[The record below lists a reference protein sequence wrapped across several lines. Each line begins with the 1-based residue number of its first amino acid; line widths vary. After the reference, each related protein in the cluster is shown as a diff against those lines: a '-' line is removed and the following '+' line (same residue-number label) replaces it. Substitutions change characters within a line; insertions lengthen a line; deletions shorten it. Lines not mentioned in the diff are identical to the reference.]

1 MISFLQQILEQHKFH
16 KCDECIEL
24 WGGERNEFFLIQEY
38 DREDFKSSSAGGLD
52 FFTCE
57 QTNKLISYFETF
69 EDAKIKKNTS
79 LFIVIKVDEMEQS
92 YKSLRNMIMK
102 VEEDEYYFRK
112 YVILY
117 TEEGLSCLNSDT
129 KYLLDYIQSASLEG
143 ENLFDKFESNM
154 FFDASYFIAMQ
165 LIIKL
170 PFVSIPHSDNHFE
183 IIENKIQSRIEMEGL
198 NNHKK
203 QVDDILEILSGVDTS
218 QQFEDDASGL
228 FDNLN
233 QILGD

>member
-1 MISFLQQILEQHKFH
+1 
-16 KCDECIEL
+16 
-24 WGGERNEFFLIQEY
+24 
-38 DREDFKSSSAGGLD
+38 
-52 FFTCE
+52 
-57 QTNKLISYFETF
+57 
-69 EDAKIKKNTS
+69 
-79 LFIVIKVDEMEQS
+79 
-92 YKSLRNMIMK
+92 
-102 VEEDEYYFRK
+102 
-112 YVILY
+112 
-117 TEEGLSCLNSDT
+117 
-129 KYLLDYIQSASLEG
+129 
-143 ENLFDKFESNM
+143 M

-183 IIENKIQSRIEMEGL
+183 IIENKLQSRIEMEGL

>member
-1 MISFLQQILEQHKFH
+1 
-16 KCDECIEL
+16 
-24 WGGERNEFFLIQEY
+24 
-38 DREDFKSSSAGGLD
+38 
-52 FFTCE
+52 
-57 QTNKLISYFETF
+57 
-69 EDAKIKKNTS
+69 
-79 LFIVIKVDEMEQS
+79 
-92 YKSLRNMIMK
+92 MK

-143 ENLFDKFESNM
+143 ENVFDKFESNM